1 MFINYLIHN
10 ILKFFL
16 IHEQVRNKKTM
27 NITKPKNKRSYIITF
42 KI

>member
-27 NITKPKNKRSYIITF
+27 NITKNL
-42 KI
+42 KIKEFI